1 MKITRRHLRRIIKES
16 MALGSAPAGAYFVL
30 QSDYSDPIAFH
41 ESVVE
46 NPTGLQ
52 RVESA
57 QEALTQVSS
66 PDFLYYPNSHAKYA
80 SDPDDASFVWSN
92 VEEII
97 NSGSDLLTV
106 QYADYLANTFEELA
120 YESSIYM

>member
-1 MKITRRHLRRIIKES
+1 MRITKRQLRRIIKEA
-16 MALGSAPAGAYFVL
+16 MIPGGPPAGAYFIL

-41 ESVVE
+41 ETVVE
-46 NPTGLQ
+46 NPSGLQ
-52 RVESA
+52 RVESV
-57 QEALTQVSS
+57 QEALTQVAG
-66 PDFLYYPNSHAKYA
+66 PDFLYYPNSHSKYS

-97 NSGSDLLTV
+97 NSDLLTV